1 MKKSILL
8 AVLVASLLCSCGT
21 SGSTSSAGNMSA
33 SSPSES
39 EVSSSSES
47 SDSDESPYGFKD
59 NVIKLE
65 DATITITDYK
75 IIPPGEKGNEYS
87 EKPIIAFWY
96 SVTNES
102 EDLISASTAWVR
114 SVTAIQ
120 DNDPNIVN
128 ELEVTSLPD
137 DRFLDTQL
145 ADIKPGGTLE
155 NAIGYELT
163 DLETPV
169 ILEAKNGLFG
179 DVIGEQSFELK

>member
-87 EKPIIAFWY
+87 ENSVIAFWY

-102 EDLISASTAWVR
+102 DDFIDASTTWIA
-114 SVTAIQ
+114 SITAIQ

-128 ELEVTSLPD
+128 KLEISSLPD
-137 DRFLDTQL
+137 DSFLDTQM

-155 NAIGYELT
+155 NAVAYELT

-169 ILEAKNGLFG
+169 ILQAQNGMFG
-179 DVIGEQSFELK
+179 DTVGEQSFELK